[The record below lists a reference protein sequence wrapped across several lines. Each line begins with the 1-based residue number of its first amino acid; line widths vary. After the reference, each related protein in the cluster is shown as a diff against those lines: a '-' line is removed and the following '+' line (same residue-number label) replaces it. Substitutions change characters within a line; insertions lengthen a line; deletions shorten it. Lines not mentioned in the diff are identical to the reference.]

1 MPPAEYQ
8 QGYEPPYGQQYQR
21 DDGSMGQTYG
31 PQVVD
36 QAGTVSQPYFEY
48 PKCKCCHVLISPADL
63 SSIVDG
69 RKKALLIRLPIHA
82 FAC

>member
-1 MPPAEYQ
+1 MPSAEYQ

-48 PKCKCCHVLISPADL
+48 PKCKCCHVLISP
-63 SSIVDG
+63 G
-69 RKKALLIRLPIHA
+69 RLHQLCAECEALHLRQVFDPSWR
-82 FAC
+82 